1 MSTAQHF
8 GAKGDGRTDDTAALT
23 HALRQGD
30 GRLLLTRGDYV
41 IRRPLSE
48 PISYF
53 ETLRA
58 RNRQSGPRAP
68 GWKRYFAKG

>member
-1 MSTAQHF
+1 MADAWSAFYWRDYIADIGHVTPEQH
-8 GAKGDGRTDDTAALT
+8 GA
-23 HALRQGD
+23 H
-30 GRLLLTRGDYV
+30 LLLMAHYYV
-41 IRRPLSE
+41 TRRPLSE

-68 GWKRYFAKG
+68 GWKRYLAKG